1 MGIAR
6 GVQVHVVSLQG
17 SLTINLLLPG
27 YAHPHL
33 ANQTDN
39 DQLLLVLHTPTQ
51 TQTAPLHPTS
61 SVYSISPS
69 NSSTTSLSTRQ
80 LYSLPDTTLMSKQ
93 CLHPDKSKFLFFSPS
108 SSSLT
113 SARPSAGS
121 QDETRRKSTFGPR
134 VKLLHLSTGLALAQF
149 SLTSPLPL
157 AQMGF
162 FSSFT
167 VFMLHKA
174 TYIDSAILVFFDLKG
189 EVKSSLNLPT
199 PFTHQFF
206 STFSSLLLTPNPSP
220 APTLSSAFLILVWGG
235 EEEDGKANTNL
246 SPWTISHNMQL
257 GAADPSSLGGQISTS
272 IIKLINFI

>member
-1 MGIAR
+1 
-6 GVQVHVVSLQG
+6 
-17 SLTINLLLPG
+17 
-27 YAHPHL
+27 
-33 ANQTDN
+33 
-39 DQLLLVLHTPTQ
+39 
-51 TQTAPLHPTS
+51 
-61 SVYSISPS
+61 
-69 NSSTTSLSTRQ
+69 
-80 LYSLPDTTLMSKQ
+80 MSKQ

-162 FSSFT
+162 FSPST

-235 EEEDGKANTNL
+235 EGEDRNANTNL

-257 GAADPSSLGGQISTS
+257 LFAGNPSSNQQNISLVT
-272 IIKLINFI
+272 IT